1 MAKKISAVF
10 VVLFILFSPLTALSE
25 IQEITFEIEGMD

>member
-1 MAKKISAVF
+1 MANKL
-10 VVLFILFSPLTALSE
+10 LFIFSLFFILSFPLAALST